1 MTKESYAKD
10 IFISALNKLNINAT
24 DRLKFETPKN
34 PDHGDFSSNIA
45 MQLAKELQDN
55 PRNIANKIIENIEYD
70 KSIVTNLE
78 IAGAGFI
85 NIKFSNNFY
94 FDALKAIV
102 SQNENYGK
110 QEIGKGKS
118 VNVEYVSA
126 NPTGLLH
133 LGHGRNAAIGD
144 TVANLYEWLGY
155 AVTREY
161 YFNNAGNQMNTLAKS
176 IFARYMQVLGKT
188 DFPFPEDGYHGD
200 YIRLIAEE
208 IFAKEGKKYFTGSAS
223 DLEILKKYGEVWN
236 FDKIKKTLKRMN
248 IHQDVFYNEDTLYT
262 EGKIDA
268 VIAEF
273 KEKGLAYELDGA
285 LWLKLSELGQEKD
298 KVIVKS
304 TGEPT
309 YRLPDI
315 AYHKEK
321 ILRNYDI
328 IIDIFGADHIA
339 TVTDVFAGVKA
350 LGLDASKLKV
360 LIYQFVTLT
369 ENGEQVKMSKRTGK
383 SYTLDELLTEVG
395 EDVVRF
401 FFIMRGIST
410 HLEFDLAIAKE
421 QSDKNPVFYLQ
432 YAHARICSVIDNA
445 IEKGIVINN
454 NADLTLLS
462 TNAELNLIKELMR
475 FPDIIKIAADKY
487 EPHLIADYLRDV
499 ATAFH
504 VFYHECRIIGIE
516 NDLMQSRFAL
526 VKSVRTVIKNGLTI
540 LGISAPERMFN

>member
-1 MTKESYAKD
+1 MTKESYANNMFVK
-10 IFISALNKLNINAT
+10 ALNKLNINAN

-45 MQLAKELQDN
+45 MQLAKELKDN
-55 PRNIANKIIENIEYD
+55 PRNIAIKIIEAIEYD
-70 KSIVTNLE
+70 KSIIINLE

-94 FDALKAIV
+94 FDALKDII
-102 SQNENYGK
+102 SQNESYGK
-110 QEIGKGKS
+110 QTIGIGKS

-155 AVTREY
+155 DVTREY
-161 YFNNAGNQMNTLAKS
+161 YFNNAGNQMNNLAKS
-176 IFARYMQVLGKT
+176 IYARYMQLQGNS
-188 DFPFPEDGYHGD
+188 DFPFPEDGYHGE
-200 YIRLIAEE
+200 YIKTIAQE
-208 IFAKEGKKYFTGSAS
+208 IFEKDGSKYIAGIES
-223 DLEILKKYGEVWN
+223 DLEVLKKYGEVWN
-236 FDKIKKTLKRMN
+236 FDKIKKTLERMK
-248 IHQDVFYNEDTLYT
+248 IKQDIFYNEDSLYS

-273 KEKGLAYELDGA
+273 KEKNLAYEKEGA
-285 LWLKLSELGQEKD
+285 LWLKLSELGQEQD

-350 LGLDASKLKV
+350 LGLDSTKLKV

-383 SYTLDELLTEVG
+383 SYTLDELLSEVG

-401 FFIMRGIST
+401 FLIMRGIST
-410 HLEFDLAIAKE
+410 HLEFDLGIAKE

-432 YAHARICSVIDNA
+432 YAHARISSVLDQAKDREINIDAN
-445 IEKGIVINN
+445 V
-454 NADLTLLS
+454 DLTILNH
-462 TNAELNLIKELMR
+462 NAEINLIKEMIR
-475 FPDIIKIAADKY
+475 FPDVIKVAADKY
-487 EPHLIADYLRDV
+487 EPHIIADYLRDV
-499 ATAFH
+499 ASAFH
-504 VFYHECRIIGIE
+504 LFYHDCRILGIE
-516 NDLMQSRFAL
+516 NELMQARFAL
-526 VKSVRTVIKNGLTI
+526 VKSVRTIIKNGLTI